1 MACSAFIPSLAV
13 YGERKIFGRRDINC
27 AWYAVLMLVYSLS
40 CCSFGPLVENIAVFP
55 LAKAIT
61 RLQVTVTIP
70 EEANISYGDQAGVLV
85 YWSDFQWIKL
95 VLEGARAPRGA
106 RMIVLARMP
115 SNADDVALGVAPEAN
130 SLENYQK
137 FPLLG
142 PVRLGLELRR
152 TSARCTLIASYRIDD
167 QTSSTTH
174 THEFDLGA
182 GFSCDAARL
191 GVMAHLEVEKAP
203 CPPEHWF
210 RFSEFS
216 VGP

>member
-1 MACSAFIPSLAV
+1 M
-13 YGERKIFGRRDINC
+13 IF
-27 AWYAVLMLVYSLS
+27 
-40 CCSFGPLVENIAVFP
+40 
-55 LAKAIT
+55 
-61 RLQVTVTIP
+61 
-70 EEANISYGDQAGVLV
+70 
-85 YWSDFQWIKL
+85 
-95 VLEGARAPRGA
+95 
-106 RMIVLARMP
+106 LARMP

-167 QTSSTTH
+167 QPSSMTH

-182 GFSCDAARL
+182 RFSCDAARL
-191 GVMAHLEVEKAP
+191 GVMAQLEVEKAP
-203 CPPEHWF
+203 CTPEHWF